1 MDQHIFFEKMPI
13 TKLNTSTFDEVLKN
27 NEDKLVGIFFWGHSC
42 PNCEVAKNILSQE
55 VEAVKELGFT
65 WFHVNVYEDFDLS
78 TRYGLHGIPTFLFFY
93 KGKKLGKIS
102 PFPTF
107 DAFIEALQKL
117 RINNIGKNT

>member
-1 MDQHIFFEKMPI
+1 MEHHIFFDKMPI
-13 TKLNTSTFDEVLKN
+13 TKLNTSTFDEALKN

-42 PNCEVAKNILSQE
+42 PNCEVAKNILADE
-55 VEAVKELGFT
+55 VEAVKELGFN

-107 DAFIEALQKL
+107 DAFMEALQKL